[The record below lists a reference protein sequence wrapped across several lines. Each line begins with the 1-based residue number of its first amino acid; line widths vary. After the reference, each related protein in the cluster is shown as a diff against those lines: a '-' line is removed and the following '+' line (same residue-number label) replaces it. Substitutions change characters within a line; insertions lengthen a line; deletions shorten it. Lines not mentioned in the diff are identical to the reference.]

1 MPLAP
6 QTLFGLRGALES
18 VKGTDLTPTRIL
30 YPSSVPKVKRDVGSI
45 VISPLR
51 GSFRPNRAVYPGLDT
66 TTMTVEGTAFYD
78 ELAFWLSLAV
88 KGGLS
93 GTGATADKSWAFTPS
108 NATDDLKSA
117 TLQWGVPG
125 AATLWKLNYLM
136 ATALTLKYKKDAAV
150 EYSIDLV
157 TPKAPID
164 IAAVTGSLTDLTHVA
179 ALGTTTAVYIDTTTI
194 GSTADPN
201 VVEAEFSIDNGLV
214 VTKALNATGT
224 GIEIARPN
232 PVKWELKLTRL
243 FQTATER
250 TAAWAKT
257 ERKIRILATGPT
269 LGSSAYGLTIDMWGF
284 IDGIEEADVDGIG
297 AEKLTIL
304 PLEDTAKDFQ
314 VTLVNSLASIT

>member
-51 GSFRPNRAVYPGLDT
+51 SSFRPNRAVYPGLDVT
-66 TTMTVEGTAFYD
+66 TLSVEGPALYD
-78 ELAFWLSLAV
+78 ELSFWLSLAV
-88 KGGLS
+88 KGGVT
-93 GTGATADKSWAFTPS
+93 GTGASADKTWAFTPS

-117 TLQWGVPG
+117 TLQWGVPN

-136 ATALTLKYKKDAAV
+136 ATAFSLKYKKSEAIS
-150 EYSIDLV
+150 YSIDLV
-157 TPKAPID
+157 TPKAPVD

-179 ALGTTTAVYIDTTTI
+179 ALGTTAAIYIDTTTI
-194 GSTADPN
+194 GTTADPN
-201 VVEAEFSIDNGLV
+201 VVDAEFSLDNGLV
-214 VTKALNATGT
+214 ITNGLNATGT

-232 PVKWELKLTRL
+232 PVKWQLKLTRL
-243 FQTATER
+243 FQTTTER

-257 ERKIRILATGPT
+257 ERKVRLLATGPA
-269 LGSSAYGLTIDMWGF
+269 LGGSNYSLTIDMWGF

-297 AEKLTIL
+297 AEKITIL

-314 VTLVNSLASIT
+314 VTLVNSLASIS